1 MESMQHITNNPMIGG
16 SAPNLDAIFSALS
29 DPTRRSILS
38 RLAQGEASVQEIAQ
52 PFQMSQPAISKHLK
66 VLEKAGL
73 IARDV
78 DEQRRPARLNAQN
91 MAVAAQWLDY
101 FKKFWGTSFDQ
112 LDELLIEMKT
122 DMNEGETK

>member
-1 MESMQHITNNPMIGG
+1 MQHITNNPMIGG

-91 MAVAAQWLDY
+91 MALAAQWLDY

>member
-91 MAVAAQWLDY
+91 MAVAAKWLDY

>member
-1 MESMQHITNNPMIGG
+1 MESMQHITNNRMIGG

-112 LDELLIEMKT
+112 LDELPIEMKT

>member
-1 MESMQHITNNPMIGG
+1 MQQIVPSRTVTGN
-16 SAPNLDAIFSALS
+16 APNLDAIFSALS

-38 RLAQGEASVQEIAQ
+38 RLAKGEASVQEIAQ
-52 PFQMSQPAISKHLK
+52 PFQMSQPAITKHLK

-73 IARDV
+73 VERDV
-78 DEQRRPARLNAQN
+78 DKQRRPARLKAQN
-91 MAVAAQWLDY
+91 MAAAVEWLDH

-122 DMNEGETK
+122 DTKEGEIK

>member
-1 MESMQHITNNPMIGG
+1 MESMQQIIPSRMATG

-38 RLAQGEASVQEIAQ
+38 RLAKGEASVQEIAQ

-73 IARDV
+73 VERDV
-78 DEQRRPARLNAQN
+78 DKQRRPARLKAEN
-91 MAVAAQWLDY
+91 MAAAVEWLDY
-101 FKKFWGTSFDQ
+101 FKKFWGTSFNQ
-112 LDELLIEMKT
+112 LDDLLIEMKT
-122 DMNEGETK
+122 DTNEGEIK